1 MTEPRNNNIVA
12 SALSLALVAVIGTA
26 LLAGT
31 NSLTAD
37 RIAAEERRVM
47 LEQLSA
53 IIPDRYD
60 NALLDDHFS
69 FSDEFHFP
77 RGQTV
82 TAYRARL
89 LGEPIAVVLKFAA
102 VKGYNG
108 NIDLLAGIR
117 HDGSLLGVRVIAHR
131 ETPGLGDAIEAE
143 RSDWIHDFDNA
154 SLKNPGPAG
163 WAVRRDGGDFD
174 QFTGATITPRAV
186 VEAVQLALHYF
197 ELQREPLFETS
208 ATTSGKAGKEAEK

>member
-1 MTEPRNNNIVA
+1 MTEHRSSNIVA
-12 SALSLALVAVIGTA
+12 SALSLALVAVIGTS

-31 NSLTAD
+31 NRLTAD

-47 LEQLSA
+47 LEQLGA
-53 IIPDRYD
+53 IIPKRYD
-60 NALLDDHFS
+60 NALLDDHFT

-89 LGEPIAVVLKFAA
+89 RDEPIAVVLKFAA
-102 VKGYNG
+102 VNGYNG

-143 RSDWIHDFDNA
+143 RSDWIHSFEGA

-174 QFTGATITPRAV
+174 QFSGATITPRAV
-186 VEAVQLALHYF
+186 VEAVQLALQYF
-197 ELQREPLFETS
+197 ELQREALFET
-208 ATTSGKAGKEAEK
+208 AAITTGKTRRETGK

>member
-1 MTEPRNNNIVA
+1 MTEPRGNNIIA

-31 NSLTAD
+31 NRLTAD

-47 LEQLSA
+47 LEQLGA
-53 IIPDRYD
+53 IIPERYD
-60 NALLDDHFS
+60 NELLDDHFI
-69 FSDEFHFP
+69 FSDELHFP
-77 RGQTV
+77 RGQAV

-102 VKGYNG
+102 VDGYNG

-131 ETPGLGDAIEAE
+131 ETPGLGDAIEVE
-143 RSDWIHDFDNA
+143 RSDWIRSFDDA

-174 QFTGATITPRAV
+174 QFSGATITPRAV
-186 VEAVQLALHYF
+186 VEAVQLALQYF
-197 ELQREPLFETS
+197 ELRREALFE
-208 ATTSGKAGKEAEK
+208 ATAITGGKTGREAEQ